1 MPISK
6 TGYFAGKHFIPKIKK
21 FASIAF
27 RKIFMQRISVEIVV
41 KYIIV
46 IGIYCWVNS
55 ILMYAGICNGL
66 FK

>member
-1 MPISK
+1 MHISK
-6 TGYFAGKHFIPKIKK
+6 TGYFAEKHFIRKIKK

-27 RKIFMQRISVEIVV
+27 RKIFMERISIEIVV

-46 IGIYCWVNS
+46 IGINCWVNS
-55 ILMYAGICNGL
+55 ILMYAALFNGL